1 VLYNE
6 QHMLKLILSIIVLVL
21 VLSFFGISI
30 QSVVN
35 SPTGQENF
43 GYLHMLF
50 AQGWEWIAN
59 LVYGTWNW
67 IKAVTPL

>member
-1 VLYNE
+1 
-6 QHMLKLILSIIVLVL
+6 MIRTIILILVIVL

-43 GYLHMLF
+43 GFLWSLIRD
-50 AQGWEWIAN
+50 GWEIVKDGWDAFLEFLAGIFRPISF
-59 LVYGTWNW
+59 TR
-67 IKAVTPL
+67 

>member
-1 VLYNE
+1 
-6 QHMLKLILSIIVLVL
+6 MIRTIILILVIVL

-43 GYLHMLF
+43 GFLF
-50 AQGWEWIAN
+50 DLVREGWEVVKDSWDAFKDFLASLFQPITF
-59 LVYGTWNW
+59 GR
-67 IKAVTPL
+67 

>member
-1 VLYNE
+1 
-6 QHMLKLILSIIVLVL
+6 MIRTIILILVIVL

-43 GYLHMLF
+43 GFLF
-50 AQGWEWIAN
+50 DLVRDGWKIVQDSWEHFEAFLSSLFKPISF
-59 LVYGTWNW
+59 G
-67 IKAVTPL
+67 K